1 MSNTSLPQ
9 RNNVDSGWSVT
20 IIVRK
25 QVARSI
31 CCLVSQYQEI
41 VTLTFIT
48 KGFAS
53 SQAPITKVIKIFHSF
68 AALTHNYFSTHS

>member
-53 SQAPITKVIKIFHSF
+53 S
-68 AALTHNYFSTHS
+68 